1 MDPYVIKFHIYP
13 VNCEWSS
20 YGNWSECSVTCGN
33 GQKRS
38 NRTILKPA
46 LHGGIDC
53 EGNSSKVEKCISEAC
68 IGMHFINQYHKK
80 YTLKNC
86 PVNFLF
92 HNDTPL
98 YF

>member
-1 MDPYVIKFHIYP
+1 MDPYVIQFDIYL

-46 LHGGIDC
+46 LHGGIEC
-53 EGNSSKVEKCISEAC
+53 EGNSSKVEKCNLEAC
-68 IGMHFINQYHKK
+68 IGMLFINQYHKK
-80 YTLKNC
+80 
-86 PVNFLF
+86 
-92 HNDTPL
+92 
-98 YF
+98 